1 MAEVDTIERLRA
13 AFAEP
18 LGPCERRRV
27 LLWHDPDGEFSEE
40 LAEIAEDP
48 SLVACGDRTLRV
60 VDVREIGSFEVKLLV
75 NRGDTGDDLLVYADW
90 PYDLSRRGLEDDW
103 LADVE
108 LWCDHFQAD
117 WLSLLCSE
125 MGAEGS
131 ARPGF
136 ENFKAFFG
144 AKARRERFRRLV
156 PHAASPADVALGVI
170 ACCLRAEGT
179 SLPQISLALLR
190 VTQGGG
196 LPEELGKYGADAAL
210 ASLLEARLGYQGPLD
225 DASSIATSVA
235 MSALSC
241 TLTQSLPGALGGLV
255 LSGHEEECLSL
266 WRDWVAGAGEG
277 EMLPLAREVEEVNGV
292 PSALGGLG
300 ASELGES
307 DVLPCTGELAVAEI
321 MRSLSEGADRS
332 QEAIGLVARRRD
344 LSWYGEV
351 AEFCDALDSAARMRS
366 FQTRNAGGFHLASA
380 TEVWETYVSDWSS
393 VDSDYRHLVS
403 AADAAVRAHP
413 EASDALRDSLDS
425 LCDWAE
431 SLYQNWF
438 LRGVNDCWVQ
448 SAEMQWADIGS
459 VRGVP
464 REGDF
469 WEDVVSRELSGASRV
484 VVVISDAMRYEVGA
498 ELADRLSSETKG
510 AVRLQSMQAAFPSVT
525 EFGMASL
532 LPHTELELPDG
543 AKAGPLADGARTDGI
558 ENRQAVL
565 RKHEPSARAIRARD
579 FIGARCQDRREMLG
593 DAKVT
598 YVYHNLIDSVGEG
611 FPTEDKVLGACSD
624 AVDELVSIVK
634 ILMNDLR
641 VNRVVVT
648 ADHGF
653 LYTRRPLPE
662 SQNVVLAEVTEA
674 ADVVFSDR
682 RAAITRVAP
691 EGDTLV
697 RVRLGYKSSIPLFGS
712 APRQCVRIR
721 QRGAGDRYVHG
732 GVSLQELCVP
742 VLSVRFSDNRLKS
755 RVEQEPARLALLSTD
770 RRVTSAVFRVELRQP
785 APVGGKVLAAEYELV
800 LEDAAGSAVSDV
812 RRASAA
818 SEDPDDRARVTK
830 VQLALKPG
838 VEYSP
843 RDSYYLVCRDSS
855 GAVAWREE
863 FHVEVAIAPLDDF
876 GF

>member
-1 MAEVDTIERLRA
+1 MEEVDTIERLRTA
-13 AFAEP
+13 LTEP
-18 LGPCERRRV
+18 LGPCEQRRV
-27 LLWHDPDGEFSEE
+27 LVWHDPDGEFTEE
-40 LAEIAEDP
+40 LNEVRDNP
-48 SLVACGDRTLRV
+48 SLVACAGRPLRV
-60 VDVREIGSFEVKLLV
+60 VDARELGSFELKRLV
-75 NRGDTGDDLLVYADW
+75 SRGDTEDDLLLYADW
-90 PYDLSRRGLEDDW
+90 PYDLSKRALEADW
-103 LADVE
+103 IADVE

-131 ARPGF
+131 ARAGF
-136 ENFKAFFG
+136 EDFKSFFG
-144 AKARRERFRRLV
+144 AKVRRERFRRLV
-156 PHAASPADVALGVI
+156 PHAESPADVALGVI
-170 ACCLRAEGT
+170 ACCLRAKDT
-179 SLPQISLALLR
+179 SLPQISLALIR
-190 VTQGGG
+190 AVRDDG

-210 ASLLEARLGYQGPLD
+210 ASLLEARLGYSGPLD
-225 DASSIATSVA
+225 DISSLATSVA
-235 MSALSC
+235 VSALSC
-241 TLTQSLPGALGGLV
+241 TLTQNLPGALGSLV

-266 WRDWVAGAGEG
+266 WRDWVSGAGEG
-277 EMLPLAREVEEVNGV
+277 EMIALAREVEEGRGV
-292 PSALGGLG
+292 PSALAGLD
-300 ASELGES
+300 ASELGGS
-307 DVLPCTGELAVAEI
+307 DVLPCTGELAVAEV
-321 MRSLSEGADRS
+321 MCSLSEGADRS
-332 QEAIGLVARRRD
+332 QEAIALVARRRD
-344 LSWYGEV
+344 LSWYSEV
-351 AEFCDALDSAARMRS
+351 EEFCDALDSAARMRS
-366 FQTRNAGGFHLASA
+366 FQVRNTGGFHLAGA
-380 TEVWETYVSDWSS
+380 AEVWEAYVSDWYS
-393 VDSDYRHLVS
+393 VDRDYRHLVS

-413 EASDALRDSLDS
+413 DAPDMLRDSLDS
-425 LCDWAE
+425 LCEWAE

-438 LRGVNDCWVQ
+438 LREANDCWVQ
-448 SAEMQWADIGS
+448 SAEAQWADAGY

-469 WEDVVSRELSGASRV
+469 WEDVVNRELSGASKV

-498 ELADRLSSETKG
+498 ELAGRLSSETKG
-510 AVRLQSMQAAFPSVT
+510 VVRLQSMQAAFPSVT

-532 LPHTELELPDG
+532 LPHSELELPEV
-543 AKAGPLADGARTDGI
+543 AKSGPLADGQKTKGT

-565 RKHEPSARAIRARD
+565 QRREPTARAIQAQEFLKAR
-579 FIGARCQDRREMLG
+579 RKERREMLG

-598 YVYHNLIDSVGEG
+598 YIYHNVIDATGEG

-624 AVDELVSIVK
+624 AIRELVSIVK
-634 ILMNDLR
+634 VLMNDLR

-662 SQNVVLAEVTEA
+662 SQKMTFAEVLDSP
-674 ADVVFSDR
+674 DVVFADR
-682 RAAITRVAP
+682 RAAITRREP
-691 EGDTLV
+691 EGSTFV
-697 RVRLGYKSSIPLFGS
+697 RVRLQYKSNIPLFGS

-770 RRVTSAVFRVELRQP
+770 RRVTSAVFRVELRQIE
-785 APVGGKVLAAEYELV
+785 PVGGKVLAAEYVLV
-800 LEDAAGSAVSDV
+800 LEDTVGSAVSDA
-812 RRASAA
+812 RKASAA
-818 SEDPDDRARVTK
+818 SGDPDDRARVTR

-843 RDSYYLVCRDSS
+843 RDPYYLVCRDAS
-855 GAVAWREE
+855 GSVVWREE